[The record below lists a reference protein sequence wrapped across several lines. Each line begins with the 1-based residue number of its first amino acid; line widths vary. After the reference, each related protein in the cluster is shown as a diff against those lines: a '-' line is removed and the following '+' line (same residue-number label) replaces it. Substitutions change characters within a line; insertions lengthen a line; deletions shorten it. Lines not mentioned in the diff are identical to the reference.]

1 MIDLICF
8 LMFLIYSTV
17 VFFFPNNGLI
27 LIFVIINLILIIFM
41 RRFWKSIL
49 RRTLGLFPFI
59 LFTFVFNCFLDTFSN
74 AIWIGIK
81 LYIVC
86 NITMIYSCTTSVSGV
101 ASTIKLLF
109 SPLEFFKIDTEQI
122 RIIVCISLS
131 MIPILKRD
139 LFELKNACVAKNI
152 RFNVSNIKII
162 ISRFFLSILQRV
174 SKIEKALIAKGI
186 DLT

>member
-1 MIDLICF
+1 MMDLICF
-8 LMFLIYSTV
+8 LIFLIYSTV
-17 VFFFPNNGLI
+17 VFFFPNNSLI
-27 LIFVIINLILIIFM
+27 LIFVIINLILSIIM
-41 RRFWKSIL
+41 RKYWKYIM

-59 LFTFVFNCFLDTFSN
+59 LFTFIFNCFLDSFSN
-74 AIWIGIK
+74 AVWVGIK
-81 LYIVC
+81 LVIVC
-86 NITMIYSCTTSVSGV
+86 NITMIYSCTTSVYGV

-162 ISRFFLSILQRV
+162 ISKFFLSILQRV
-174 SKIEKALIAKGI
+174 SKIEQALIAKGI